1 MYNNK
6 NNKMKKINII
16 VCLSLIFAVS
26 CTDDFNEI
34 NEQPDALSVSD
45 VSAKFF
51 VTNIQ
56 KGLFKPVAGA
66 LWFGQIFHQDQY
78 AGQHAGGHSQYAW
91 DGNFGWEYTAWLQE
105 GTNGWLAGYN
115 SSLTSYLKQVGEGG
129 SLENDQYYAIGLIMK
144 GLYYQLYTD
153 QVGMIPYSEASDPE
167 IKLPKYDEQI
177 DIYRGVI
184 AELNQAISLI
194 GSNTTTGEG
203 VNLLRENDVLF
214 NGDMQKWKQLAN
226 SLKLRMALRAH
237 GAPGEDFASSAVSE
251 AISSGVLA
259 DSDALFESY
268 NQVSNIWVEHSS
280 YGDIYYGFGD
290 AGQWKVGE
298 PLINALSSVND
309 PRLSLMSKP
318 SAGGTVTLDITEA
331 SDTQLAFLKSTL
343 DNAGLV
349 LDTDYSWT
357 QTSNDLTI
365 TMAENTYHIG
375 LPVRLSPNIKSLF
388 DGNLFSSPADIVVN
402 KSNEGKDISPFVV
415 MSAADSHFMI
425 AEAIVKGLASGDAAG
440 HYQTGLEHAMNLWNT
455 SITSDFSSSNM
466 GKLTGSIDEKLEKIA
481 TQRWIAN
488 YTNGYEAWSIV
499 RDTGFPISAITT
511 STDNSIRSLSGEM
524 NGGYAN
530 RLRYISSAYTSNGD
544 NIQSAV
550 AKQGP
555 DIKTTKLWW
564 AK

>member
-78 AGQHAGGHSQYAW
+78 AGQHSGGHSQYAW

-129 SLENDQYYAIGLIMK
+129 ALENDQYYAIGLIMK

-153 QVGMIPYSEASDPE
+153 QVGMIPYSEASDPD

-184 AELNQAISLI
+184 AELNEAISLI
-194 GSNTTTGEG
+194 GSNTSTGEG
-203 VNLLRENDVLF
+203 VNLLRENDVIF

-237 GAPGEDFASSAVSE
+237 GAPGEDFASAAVSE

-280 YGDIYYGFGD
+280 YGDIYYGFGEI
-290 AGQWKVGE
+290 GQWKMGE

-309 PRLSLMSKP
+309 PRLSFMSKP
-318 SAGGTVTLDITEA
+318 SPGGTVSLDISEA
-331 SDTQLAFLKSTL
+331 SDTQIAFLKSTL

-357 QTSNDLTI
+357 QTSSELTI
-365 TMAENTYHIG
+365 TMAENTNYVG
-375 LPVRLSPNIKSLF
+375 LPLRLSPNIKGLF
-388 DGNLFSSPADIVVN
+388 NGNLFSSPADIVVN
-402 KSNEGKDISPFVV
+402 KSNEGKEISPFIV

-440 HYQTGLEHAMNLWNT
+440 HYQTGLEYAMNLWGA
-455 SITSDFSSSNM
+455 SLTSDFSSSEM
-466 GKLTGSIDEKLEKIA
+466 GSLTGSVEEKLEKIA

-499 RDTGFPISAITT
+499 RDTGYPTSAITT
-511 STDNSIRSLSGEM
+511 SSDNSIRSLSGEM

-530 RLRYISSAYTSNGD
+530 RLRYISSAYTSNAD
-544 NIQSAV
+544 NIQAAV
-550 AKQGP
+550 SKQGP
-555 DIKTTKLWW
+555 DVKTTKLWW

>member
-78 AGQHAGGHSQYAW
+78 AGQHSGGHSQYAW
-91 DGNFGWEYTAWLQE
+91 DGNFGWEYTSWLQE

-129 SLENDQYYAIGLIMK
+129 ALENDQYYAIGLIMK

-153 QVGMIPYSEASDPE
+153 QVGMIPYSEASDPD

-177 DIYRGVI
+177 DIYKGVI
-184 AELNQAISLI
+184 AELNEAISLI
-194 GSNTTTGEG
+194 GSNTSTGEG
-203 VNLLRENDVLF
+203 VNLLRENDVIF

-237 GAPGEDFASSAVSE
+237 GAPGEDFASAAVSE

-268 NQVSNIWVEHSS
+268 NEVSNIWVEHSS

-290 AGQWKVGE
+290 AGQWKMAE

-309 PRLSLMSKP
+309 PRLSFMSKP

-331 SDTQLAFLKSTL
+331 TDSQIAFLKNTL

-357 QTSNDLTI
+357 QTSSELTI
-365 TMAENTYHIG
+365 TMAENTNYVG
-375 LPVRLSPNIKSLF
+375 LPVRLSPNIKGLF
-388 DGNLFSSPADIVVN
+388 NGNLFSSPADIVVN
-402 KSNEGKDISPFVV
+402 KSNEGKEISPFIV

-440 HYQTGLEHAMNLWNT
+440 HYQTGLEYAMNLWGT
-455 SITSDFSSSNM
+455 SLTSDFSSSEM
-466 GKLTGSIDEKLEKIA
+466 GTLTGSVEEKLEKIA

-499 RDTGFPISAITT
+499 RDTGYPTSAITT
-511 STDNSIRSLSGEM
+511 SSDNSIRSLSGEM

-530 RLRYISSAYTSNGD
+530 RLRYISSAYTSNAD
-544 NIQSAV
+544 NIQAAV
-550 AKQGP
+550 SKQGP
-555 DIKTTKLWW
+555 DVKTTKLWW

>member
-16 VCLSLIFAVS
+16 VCLSFILAVS

-78 AGQHAGGHSQYAW
+78 AGQHSGGHSQYAW
-91 DGNFGWEYTAWLQE
+91 DGNFGWEYTSWLQE

-115 SSLTSYLKQVGEGG
+115 SSLTSYLRQVGEGG
-129 SLENDQYYAIGLIMK
+129 ALENDQYYAIGLIMK

-153 QVGMIPYSEASDPE
+153 QVGMIPYSEASDPD

-177 DIYRGVI
+177 DIYKGVI
-184 AELNQAISLI
+184 AELNEAISLI
-194 GSNTTTGEG
+194 GSNTSTGEG
-203 VNLLRENDVLF
+203 VNLLRENDVIF

-237 GAPGEDFASSAVSE
+237 GAPGEDFASAAVSE

-268 NQVSNIWVEHSS
+268 NEVSNIWVEHSS

-290 AGQWKVGE
+290 AGQWKMAE

-309 PRLSLMSKP
+309 PRLSFMSKP

-331 SDTQLAFLKSTL
+331 SDSQIAFLKNTL

-357 QTSNDLTI
+357 QTSSELTI
-365 TMAENTYHIG
+365 TMAENTNYVG
-375 LPVRLSPNIKSLF
+375 LPVRLSPNIKGLF
-388 DGNLFSSPADIVVN
+388 NGNLFSSPADIVVN
-402 KSNEGKDISPFVV
+402 KSNEGKEISPFIV

-440 HYQTGLEHAMNLWNT
+440 HYQTGLEYAMNLWGT
-455 SITSDFSSSNM
+455 SLTSDFSSSEM
-466 GKLTGSIDEKLEKIA
+466 GTLTGSVEEKLEKIA

-499 RDTGFPISAITT
+499 RDTGYPTSAITT
-511 STDNSIRSLSGEM
+511 SSDNSIRSLSGEM

-530 RLRYISSAYTSNGD
+530 RLRYISSAYTSNAD
-544 NIQSAV
+544 NIQAAV
-550 AKQGP
+550 SKQGP
-555 DIKTTKLWW
+555 DVKTTKLWW

>member
-16 VCLSLIFAVS
+16 LCLSLIFAVS

-78 AGQHAGGHSQYAW
+78 AGQHSGGHSQYAW

-129 SLENDQYYAIGLIMK
+129 ALENDQYYAIGLIMK

-153 QVGMIPYSEASDPE
+153 QVGMIPYSQASDPD

-177 DIYRGVI
+177 DIYKGVI
-184 AELNQAISLI
+184 AELNEAISLI
-194 GSNTTTGEG
+194 GSNTSTGEG
-203 VNLLRENDVLF
+203 VNLLRENDVIF

-237 GAPGEDFASSAVSE
+237 GAPGEDFSSAAVSE

-268 NQVSNIWVEHSS
+268 NEVSNIWVEHSS
-280 YGDIYYGFGD
+280 YGDIYYGFGA
-290 AGQWKVGE
+290 AGQWKMAE

-309 PRLSLMSKP
+309 PRLSFMSKP

-331 SDTQLAFLKSTL
+331 TDSQIAFLKNTL

-357 QTSNDLTI
+357 QTSSELTI
-365 TMAENTYHIG
+365 TMAENTNYVG
-375 LPVRLSPNIKSLF
+375 LPVRLSPNIKGLF
-388 DGNLFSSPADIVVN
+388 NGNLFSSPADIVVN
-402 KSNEGKDISPFVV
+402 KSNEGKEISPFIV

-440 HYQTGLEHAMNLWNT
+440 HYQTGLEYAMNLWGT
-455 SITSDFSSSNM
+455 SLTSDFSSSEM
-466 GKLTGSIDEKLEKIA
+466 GTLTGSVEEKLEKIA

-499 RDTGFPISAITT
+499 RDTGYPTSAITT
-511 STDNSIRSLSGEM
+511 SSDNSIRSLSGEM

-530 RLRYISSAYTSNGD
+530 RLRYISSAYTSNAD
-544 NIQSAV
+544 NIQAAV
-550 AKQGP
+550 SKQGP
-555 DIKTTKLWW
+555 DVKTTKLWW

>member
-16 VCLSLIFAVS
+16 LCLSLIFAVS

-78 AGQHAGGHSQYAW
+78 AGQHSGGHSQYAW

-115 SSLTSYLKQVGEGG
+115 SSLTSYLRQVGEGG
-129 SLENDQYYAIGLIMK
+129 ALENDQYYAIGLIMK

-153 QVGMIPYSEASDPE
+153 QVGMIPYSEASDPD

-177 DIYRGVI
+177 DIYKGVI
-184 AELNQAISLI
+184 AELNEAISLI
-194 GSNTTTGEG
+194 GSNTSTGEG
-203 VNLLRENDVLF
+203 VNLLRENDVIF

-237 GAPGEDFASSAVSE
+237 GAPGEDFASAAVSE

-268 NQVSNIWVEHSS
+268 NEVSNIWVEHSS
-280 YGDIYYGFGD
+280 YGDIYYGFGA
-290 AGQWKVGE
+290 AGQWKMAE

-309 PRLSLMSKP
+309 PRLSFMSKP

-331 SDTQLAFLKSTL
+331 TDSQIAFLKNTL

-357 QTSNDLTI
+357 QTSSELTI
-365 TMAENTYHIG
+365 TMAENTNYVG
-375 LPVRLSPNIKSLF
+375 LPVRLSPNIKGLF
-388 DGNLFSSPADIVVN
+388 NGNLFSSPADIVVN
-402 KSNEGKDISPFVV
+402 KSNEGKEISPFIV
-415 MSAADSHFMI
+415 MSAADSHFMV

-440 HYQTGLEHAMNLWNT
+440 HYQTGLEYAMNLWGT
-455 SITSDFSSSNM
+455 SLTSDFSSSEM
-466 GKLTGSIDEKLEKIA
+466 GTLTGSVEEKLEKIA

-499 RDTGFPISAITT
+499 RDTGYPTSAITT
-511 STDNSIRSLSGEM
+511 SSDNSIRSLSGEM

-530 RLRYISSAYTSNGD
+530 RLRYISSAYTSNAD
-544 NIQSAV
+544 NIQAAV
-550 AKQGP
+550 SKQGP
-555 DIKTTKLWW
+555 DVKTTKLWW

>member
-16 VCLSLIFAVS
+16 LCLSLIFAVS

-78 AGQHAGGHSQYAW
+78 AGQHSGGHSQYAW

-129 SLENDQYYAIGLIMK
+129 ALENDQYYAIGLIMK

-153 QVGMIPYSEASDPE
+153 QVGMIPYSEASDPD

-177 DIYRGVI
+177 DIYKGVI
-184 AELNQAISLI
+184 AELNEAISLI
-194 GSNTTTGEG
+194 GSNTSTGEG
-203 VNLLRENDVLF
+203 VNLLRENDVIF

-237 GAPGEDFASSAVSE
+237 GAPGEDFASAAVSE

-268 NQVSNIWVEHSS
+268 NEVSNIWVEHSS
-280 YGDIYYGFGD
+280 YGDIYYGFGEI
-290 AGQWKVGE
+290 GQWKMGE

-318 SAGGTVTLDITEA
+318 SPGGTVLLDISEA
-331 SDTQLAFLKSTL
+331 SDTQIAFLKSTL

-357 QTSNDLTI
+357 QTSSELTI
-365 TMAENTYHIG
+365 TMAENTHYLG
-375 LPVRLSPNIKSLF
+375 LPLRLSPNIKGLF
-388 DGNLFSSPADIVVN
+388 NGNLFSSPADIVVN
-402 KSNEGKDISPFVV
+402 KSNEGKEISPFIV

-440 HYQTGLEHAMNLWNT
+440 HYQTGLENAMNLWGT
-455 SITSDFSSSNM
+455 SLTSDFSSSEM
-466 GKLTGSIDEKLEKIA
+466 GTLTGSVEEKLEKIA

-499 RDTGFPISAITT
+499 RDTGYPTSAITT
-511 STDNSIRSLSGEM
+511 SSDNSIRSLSGEM

-530 RLRYISSAYTSNGD
+530 RLRYISSAYTSNAD
-544 NIQSAV
+544 NIQAAV
-550 AKQGP
+550 SKQGP
-555 DIKTTKLWW
+555 DVKTTKLWW

>member
-78 AGQHAGGHSQYAW
+78 AGQHSGGHSQYAW
-91 DGNFGWEYTAWLQE
+91 DGNFGWEYTSWLQE

-129 SLENDQYYAIGLIMK
+129 ALENDQYYAIGLIMK

-153 QVGMIPYSEASDPE
+153 QVGMIPYSEASDPD

-177 DIYRGVI
+177 DIYKGVI
-184 AELNQAISLI
+184 AELNEAISLI

-203 VNLLRENDVLF
+203 VNLLRENDVIF

-237 GAPGEDFASSAVSE
+237 GAPGEDFASAAVSE

-268 NQVSNIWVEHSS
+268 NEVSNIWVEHSS
-280 YGDIYYGFGD
+280 YGDIYYGFGA
-290 AGQWKVGE
+290 AGQWKMGE
-298 PLINALSSVND
+298 PLINALSSNND
-309 PRLSLMSKP
+309 PRLSFMSKP
-318 SAGGTVTLDITEA
+318 SPGGTVTLDITEA
-331 SDTQLAFLKSTL
+331 SDKQIAFLKSTL

-349 LDTDYSWT
+349 LDTDYTWT
-357 QTSNDLTI
+357 QTSSELTI
-365 TMAENTYHIG
+365 TMAENTNYVG
-375 LPVRLSPNIKSLF
+375 LPLRLSPNIKGLF
-388 DGNLFSSPADIVVN
+388 NGNLFSDPADIVVN
-402 KSNEGKDISPFVV
+402 KSNEGKEISPFIV

-440 HYQTGLEHAMNLWNT
+440 HYQTGLEYAMSLWNT

-466 GKLTGSIDEKLEKIA
+466 GKLTGSVDEKLEKIA

-488 YTNGYEAWSIV
+488 YTNGYESWSIV
-499 RDTGFPISAITT
+499 RDTGYPTSAITT
-511 STDNSIRSLSGEM
+511 SSDNNIRSLSGEM

-530 RLRYISSAYTSNGD
+530 RLRYISSAYTSNAD
-544 NIQSAV
+544 NIQTANS
-550 AKQGP
+550 KQGP
-555 DIKTTKLWW
+555 DVKTTKLWW

>member
-1 MYNNK
+1 MCNNK

-78 AGQHAGGHSQYAW
+78 AGQHSGGHSQYAW
-91 DGNFGWEYTAWLQE
+91 DGNFGWEYTSWLQE

-129 SLENDQYYAIGLIMK
+129 ALENDQYFAIGLIMK

-153 QVGMIPYSEASDPE
+153 QVGMIPYSEASDPD

-177 DIYRGVI
+177 DIYKGVI
-184 AELNQAISLI
+184 AELNEAISLI

-203 VNLLRENDVLF
+203 VNLLRENDVIF

-237 GAPGEDFASSAVSE
+237 GAPGEDFASAAVSE

-268 NQVSNIWVEHSS
+268 NEVSNIWVEHSS
-280 YGDIYYGFGD
+280 YGDIYYGFGA
-290 AGQWKVGE
+290 AGQWKMGE
-298 PLINALSSVND
+298 PLINALSSNND
-309 PRLSLMSKP
+309 PRLSFMSKP
-318 SAGGTVTLDITEA
+318 SPGGTVTLDITEA
-331 SDTQLAFLKSTL
+331 SDKQIAFLKSTL

-349 LDTDYSWT
+349 LDTDYTWT
-357 QTSNDLTI
+357 QTSSELTI
-365 TMAENTYHIG
+365 TMAENTNYVG
-375 LPVRLSPNIKSLF
+375 LPLRLSPNIKGLF
-388 DGNLFSSPADIVVN
+388 NGNLFSDPADIVVN
-402 KSNEGKDISPFVV
+402 KSNEGKEISP
-415 MSAADSHFMI
+415 
-425 AEAIVKGLASGDAAG
+425 L
-440 HYQTGLEHAMNLWNT
+440 L
-455 SITSDFSSSNM
+455 
-466 GKLTGSIDEKLEKIA
+466 
-481 TQRWIAN
+481 
-488 YTNGYEAWSIV
+488 
-499 RDTGFPISAITT
+499 
-511 STDNSIRSLSGEM
+511 
-524 NGGYAN
+524 
-530 RLRYISSAYTSNGD
+530 
-544 NIQSAV
+544 
-550 AKQGP
+550 
-555 DIKTTKLWW
+555 
-564 AK
+564 

>member
-78 AGQHAGGHSQYAW
+78 AGQHSGGHSQYAW

-115 SSLTSYLKQVGEGG
+115 SSLTSYLRQVGEGG
-129 SLENDQYYAIGLIMK
+129 ALENDQYYAIGLIMK

-153 QVGMIPYSEASDPE
+153 QVGMIPYSEASDPD

-177 DIYRGVI
+177 DIYKGVI
-184 AELNQAISLI
+184 AELNEAISLI
-194 GSNTTTGEG
+194 GSNTSTGEG
-203 VNLLRENDVLF
+203 VNLLRENDVIF

-237 GAPGEDFASSAVSE
+237 GAPGEDFASAAVSE

-259 DSDALFESY
+259 DTDALFESY
-268 NQVSNIWVEHSS
+268 NEVSNIWVEHSS
-280 YGDIYYGFGD
+280 YGDIYYGFGA
-290 AGQWKVGE
+290 AGQWKMGE
-298 PLINALSSVND
+298 PLINSLSSNND
-309 PRLSLMSKP
+309 PRLSFMSKP
-318 SAGGTVTLDITEA
+318 SPGGTVTLDITEA
-331 SDTQLAFLKSTL
+331 SDKQITFLKSTL

-357 QTSNDLTI
+357 QTSNELTI
-365 TMAENTYHIG
+365 TMAENTNYVG
-375 LPVRLSPNIKSLF
+375 LPVRLSPNIKGLF
-388 DGNLFSSPADIVVN
+388 NGNLFSSPADIVVN
-402 KSNEGKDISPFVV
+402 KSNEGKEISPFIV

-440 HYQTGLEHAMNLWNT
+440 HYQTGLEYAMNLWGT
-455 SITSDFSSSNM
+455 SLTSDFSSSEM
-466 GKLTGSIDEKLEKIA
+466 GTLTGSVEEKLEKIA

-499 RDTGFPISAITT
+499 RDTGYPASAITT
-511 STDNSIRSLSGEM
+511 SSDNSIRSLSGEM

-530 RLRYISSAYTSNGD
+530 RLRYISSAYTSNAD
-544 NIQSAV
+544 NIQAAV
-550 AKQGP
+550 SKQGP
-555 DIKTTKLWW
+555 DVKTTKLWW

>member
-6 NNKMKKINII
+6 NNKMKNINII
-16 VCLSLIFAVS
+16 LCLSLIFAVS

-78 AGQHAGGHSQYAW
+78 AGQHSGGHSQYAW

-115 SSLTSYLKQVGEGG
+115 SSLTSYLRQVGEGG
-129 SLENDQYYAIGLIMK
+129 ALENDQYYAIGLIMK

-153 QVGMIPYSEASDPE
+153 QVGMIPYSEASDPD

-177 DIYRGVI
+177 DIYKGVI
-184 AELNQAISLI
+184 AELNEAISLI

-203 VNLLRENDVLF
+203 VDLLRENDVIF

-237 GAPGEDFASSAVSE
+237 GAPGEDFASAAVSE

-259 DSDALFESY
+259 DTDALFESY
-268 NQVSNIWVEHSS
+268 NEVSNIWVEHSS

-290 AGQWKVGE
+290 AGQWKMAE

-309 PRLSLMSKP
+309 PRLSFMSKP
-318 SAGGTVTLDITEA
+318 SPGGTVTLDITEA
-331 SDTQLAFLKSTL
+331 SGSQIAFLKSTL

-357 QTSNDLTI
+357 QTSSELTI
-365 TMAENTYHIG
+365 TMAENTNYVG
-375 LPVRLSPNIKSLF
+375 LPVRLSPNIKDLF
-388 DGNLFSSPADIVVN
+388 NGNLFSSPADIVIN
-402 KSNEGKDISPFVV
+402 KSNEGKEISPFIV

-440 HYQTGLEHAMNLWNT
+440 HYQTGLEYAMNLWGT
-455 SITSDFSSSNM
+455 SLTSDFSSSEM
-466 GKLTGSIDEKLEKIA
+466 GTLTGSVEEKLEKIA

-499 RDTGFPISAITT
+499 RDTGYPTSAITT
-511 STDNSIRSLSGEM
+511 SSDNSIRSLSGEM

-530 RLRYISSAYTSNGD
+530 RLRYISSAYTSNAD
-544 NIQSAV
+544 NIQAAV

-555 DIKTTKLWW
+555 DVKTTKLWW

>member
-16 VCLSLIFAVS
+16 VFLSLIFAVS

-78 AGQHAGGHSQYAW
+78 AGQHSGGHSQYAW
-91 DGNFGWEYTAWLQE
+91 DGNFGWEYTSWLQE

-129 SLENDQYYAIGLIMK
+129 ALENDQYFAIGLIMK

-153 QVGMIPYSEASDPE
+153 QVGMIPYSEASDPD

-177 DIYRGVI
+177 DIYKGVI
-184 AELNQAISLI
+184 AELNEAISLI

-203 VNLLRENDVLF
+203 VNLLRENDVIF

-237 GAPGEDFASSAVSE
+237 GAPGEDFASAAVSE

-268 NQVSNIWVEHSS
+268 NEVSNIWVEHSS
-280 YGDIYYGFGD
+280 YGDIYYGFGA
-290 AGQWKVGE
+290 AGQWKMGE
-298 PLINALSSVND
+298 PLINALSSNND
-309 PRLSLMSKP
+309 PRLSFMSKP
-318 SAGGTVTLDITEA
+318 SPGGTVTLDITEA
-331 SDTQLAFLKSTL
+331 SDKQIAFLKSTL

-349 LDTDYSWT
+349 LDTDYTWT
-357 QTSNDLTI
+357 QTSSELTI
-365 TMAENTYHIG
+365 TMAENTNYVG
-375 LPVRLSPNIKSLF
+375 LPLRLSPNIKGLF
-388 DGNLFSSPADIVVN
+388 NGNLFSDPADIVVN
-402 KSNEGKDISPFVV
+402 KSNEGKEISPFIV

-425 AEAIVKGLASGDAAG
+425 AEAIVKGLSSGDAAG
-440 HYQTGLEHAMNLWNT
+440 HYQTGLEYAMSLWNT

-466 GKLTGSIDEKLEKIA
+466 GKLTGSVDEKLEKIA

-488 YTNGYEAWSIV
+488 YTNGYESWSIV
-499 RDTGFPISAITT
+499 RDTGYPTSAITT
-511 STDNSIRSLSGEM
+511 SSDNNIRSLSGEM

-530 RLRYISSAYTSNGD
+530 RLRYISSAYTSNAD
-544 NIQSAV
+544 NIQTANS
-550 AKQGP
+550 KQGP
-555 DIKTTKLWW
+555 DVKTTKLWW

>member
-16 VCLSLIFAVS
+16 VFLSLIFAVS

-91 DGNFGWEYTAWLQE
+91 DGNFGWEYTSWLQE

-129 SLENDQYYAIGLIMK
+129 ALENDQYYAIGLIMK

-184 AELNQAISLI
+184 AELNEAISLI

-203 VNLLRENDVLF
+203 VNLLRENDVIF

-237 GAPGEDFASSAVSE
+237 GAPGEDFASAAVSE

-259 DSDALFESY
+259 NSDALFESY
-268 NQVSNIWVEHSS
+268 NQVTNIWVEHSS
-280 YGDIYYGFGD
+280 YGDIYYGFGA
-290 AGQWKVGE
+290 AGQWKMAE
-298 PLINALSSVND
+298 PLINVLSSVND

-331 SDTQLAFLKSTL
+331 SDTQIAFLKSTL

-349 LDTDYSWT
+349 LDTDYSWN
-357 QTSNDLTI
+357 QTSSDLTI

-402 KSNEGKDISPFVV
+402 QSNQGKNISPFVV

-440 HYQTGLEHAMNLWNT
+440 HYQTGLEYAMNLWNASMT
-455 SITSDFSSSNM
+455 TDFSSSNM
-466 GKLTGSIDEKLEKIA
+466 GTLTGSVDEKLEKIA

-499 RDTGFPISAITT
+499 RDTGYPTSAITT
-511 STDNSIRSLSGEM
+511 SSDNSIRSLSGEM

-544 NIQSAV
+544 NIQAAV

-555 DIKTTKLWW
+555 DVKTTKLWW

>member
-78 AGQHAGGHSQYAW
+78 AGQHSGGHSQYAW

-129 SLENDQYYAIGLIMK
+129 ALENDQYYAIGLIMK

-153 QVGMIPYSEASDPE
+153 QVGMIPYSEASDPD

-184 AELNQAISLI
+184 AELNEAISLI
-194 GSNTTTGEG
+194 GSNTSTGEG
-203 VNLLRENDVLF
+203 VNLLRENDVIF

-237 GAPGEDFASSAVSE
+237 GAPGEDFASAAVSE

-280 YGDIYYGFGD
+280 YGDIYYGFGEI
-290 AGQWKVGE
+290 GQWKMGE

-309 PRLSLMSKP
+309 PRLSFMSKP
-318 SAGGTVTLDITEA
+318 SPGGTVSLDISEA
-331 SDTQLAFLKSTL
+331 SDTQIAFLKSTL

-357 QTSNDLTI
+357 QTSSELTI
-365 TMAENTYHIG
+365 TMAENTNYVG
-375 LPVRLSPNIKSLF
+375 LPLRLSPNIKGLF
-388 DGNLFSSPADIVVN
+388 NGNLFSSPADIVVN
-402 KSNEGKDISPFVV
+402 KSNEGKEISPFIV

-440 HYQTGLEHAMNLWNT
+440 HYQTGLEYAMNLWGA
-455 SITSDFSSSNM
+455 SLTSDFSSSEM
-466 GKLTGSIDEKLEKIA
+466 GSLTGSVEEKLEKIA

-499 RDTGFPISAITT
+499 RDTGYPTSAITT
-511 STDNSIRSLSGEM
+511 SSDNSIRSLSGEM

-530 RLRYISSAYTSNGD
+530 RLRYISSAYTSNAD
-544 NIQSAV
+544 NIQAAV
-550 AKQGP
+550 SKQGP
-555 DIKTTKLWW
+555 DVTTTKLWW

>member
-16 VCLSLIFAVS
+16 LCLSLIFAVS

-78 AGQHAGGHSQYAW
+78 AGQHSGGHSQYAW

-129 SLENDQYYAIGLIMK
+129 ALENDQYYAIGLIMK

-153 QVGMIPYSEASDPE
+153 QVGMIPYSQASDPD

-177 DIYRGVI
+177 DIYKGVI
-184 AELNQAISLI
+184 AELNEAISLI
-194 GSNTTTGEG
+194 GSNTSTGEG
-203 VNLLRENDVLF
+203 VNLLRENDVIF

-237 GAPGEDFASSAVSE
+237 GAPGEDFSSAAVSE

-268 NQVSNIWVEHSS
+268 NEVSNIWVEHSS
-280 YGDIYYGFGD
+280 YGDIYYGFGA
-290 AGQWKVGE
+290 AGQWKMAE

-309 PRLSLMSKP
+309 PRLSFMSKP

-331 SDTQLAFLKSTL
+331 TDSQIAFLKNTL

-357 QTSNDLTI
+357 QTSSELTI
-365 TMAENTYHIG
+365 TMAENTNYVG
-375 LPVRLSPNIKSLF
+375 LPVRLSPNIKGLF
-388 DGNLFSSPADIVVN
+388 NGNLFSSPADIVVN
-402 KSNEGKDISPFVV
+402 KSNEGKEISPFIV

-440 HYQTGLEHAMNLWNT
+440 HYQTGLEYAMNLWGT
-455 SITSDFSSSNM
+455 SLTSDFSSSEM
-466 GKLTGSIDEKLEKIA
+466 GTLTGSVEEKLEKIA

-499 RDTGFPISAITT
+499 RDTGYPASAITT
-511 STDNSIRSLSGEM
+511 SSDNSIRSLSGEM

-530 RLRYISSAYTSNGD
+530 RLRYISSAYTSNAD
-544 NIQSAV
+544 NIQAAV
-550 AKQGP
+550 SKQGP
-555 DIKTTKLWW
+555 DVKTTKLWW

>member
-16 VCLSLIFAVS
+16 LCLSLIFAVS

-78 AGQHAGGHSQYAW
+78 AGQHSGGHSQYAW

-115 SSLTSYLKQVGEGG
+115 SSLTSYLRQVGEGG
-129 SLENDQYYAIGLIMK
+129 ALENDQYYAIGLIMK

-153 QVGMIPYSEASDPE
+153 QVGMIPYSEASDPD

-184 AELNQAISLI
+184 AELNEAISLI
-194 GSNTTTGEG
+194 GSNTSTGEG
-203 VNLLRENDVLF
+203 VNLLRENDVIF

-237 GAPGEDFASSAVSE
+237 GAPGEDFASAAVSE

-280 YGDIYYGFGD
+280 YGDIYYGFGEI
-290 AGQWKVGE
+290 GQWKMGE
-298 PLINALSSVND
+298 PLINALSSFND
-309 PRLSLMSKP
+309 PRLSFMSKP
-318 SAGGTVTLDITEA
+318 SPGGTVSLDISEA
-331 SDTQLAFLKSTL
+331 SDTQIAFLKSTL

-357 QTSNDLTI
+357 QTSSELTI
-365 TMAENTYHIG
+365 TMAENTNYVG
-375 LPVRLSPNIKSLF
+375 LPLRLSPNIKGLF
-388 DGNLFSSPADIVVN
+388 NGNLFSSPADIVVN
-402 KSNEGKDISPFVV
+402 KSNEGKEISPFIV

-440 HYQTGLEHAMNLWNT
+440 HYQTGLEYAMNLWGA
-455 SITSDFSSSNM
+455 SLTSDFSSSEM
-466 GKLTGSIDEKLEKIA
+466 GSLTGSVEEKLEKIA

-499 RDTGFPISAITT
+499 RDTGYPTSAITT
-511 STDNSIRSLSGEM
+511 SSDNSIRSLSGEM

-530 RLRYISSAYTSNGD
+530 RLRYISSAYTSNAD
-544 NIQSAV
+544 NIQAAV
-550 AKQGP
+550 SKQGP
-555 DIKTTKLWW
+555 DVKTTKLWW

>member
-6 NNKMKKINII
+6 NNKMKKINIL

-78 AGQHAGGHSQYAW
+78 AGQHSGGHSQYAW
-91 DGNFGWEYTAWLQE
+91 DGNFGWEYTSWLQE

-129 SLENDQYYAIGLIMK
+129 ALENDQYFAIGLIMK

-153 QVGMIPYSEASDPE
+153 QVGMIPYSEASDPD

-177 DIYRGVI
+177 DIYKGVI
-184 AELNQAISLI
+184 AELNEAISLI

-203 VNLLRENDVLF
+203 VNLLRENDVIF

-237 GAPGEDFASSAVSE
+237 GAPGEDFASAAVSE

-268 NQVSNIWVEHSS
+268 NEVSNIWVEHSS
-280 YGDIYYGFGD
+280 YGDIYYGFGA
-290 AGQWKVGE
+290 AGQWKMGE
-298 PLINALSSVND
+298 PLINALSSNND
-309 PRLSLMSKP
+309 PRLSFMSKP
-318 SAGGTVTLDITEA
+318 SPGGTVTLDITEA
-331 SDTQLAFLKSTL
+331 SDKQIAFLKSTL

-349 LDTDYSWT
+349 LDTDYTWT
-357 QTSNDLTI
+357 QTSSELTI
-365 TMAENTYHIG
+365 TMAENTNYVG
-375 LPVRLSPNIKSLF
+375 LPLRLSPNIKGLF
-388 DGNLFSSPADIVVN
+388 NGNLFSDPADIVVN
-402 KSNEGKDISPFVV
+402 KSNEGKEISPFIV

-440 HYQTGLEHAMNLWNT
+440 HYQTGLEYAMSLWNT

-466 GKLTGSIDEKLEKIA
+466 GKLTGSVDEKLEKIA

-488 YTNGYEAWSIV
+488 YTNGYESWSIV
-499 RDTGFPISAITT
+499 RDTGYPTSAITT
-511 STDNSIRSLSGEM
+511 SSDNNIRSLSGEM

-530 RLRYISSAYTSNGD
+530 RLRYISSAYTSNAD
-544 NIQSAV
+544 NIQTANS
-550 AKQGP
+550 KQGP
-555 DIKTTKLWW
+555 DVKTTKLWW

>member
-16 VCLSLIFAVS
+16 LCLSLIFAVS

-78 AGQHAGGHSQYAW
+78 AGQHSGGHSQYAW
-91 DGNFGWEYTAWLQE
+91 DGNFGWEYTSWLQE

-129 SLENDQYYAIGLIMK
+129 ALENEQYYAIGLIMK

-153 QVGMIPYSEASDPE
+153 QVGMIPYSEASDPD
-167 IKLPKYDEQI
+167 IKLPKYDEHI
-177 DIYRGVI
+177 DIYKGGI
-184 AELNQAISLI
+184 AEFNEDISLI
-194 GSNTTTGEG
+194 VSNTTTGEG
-203 VNLLRENDVLF
+203 VNLLRENDVIF

-237 GAPGEDFASSAVSE
+237 GAPGEDFASAAVSE

-268 NQVSNIWVEHSS
+268 NEVSNIWVEHSS
-280 YGDIYYGFGD
+280 YGDIYYGFGA
-290 AGQWKVGE
+290 AGQWKMGE
-298 PLINALSSVND
+298 PLINALSSNND
-309 PRLSLMSKP
+309 PRLSFMSKP
-318 SAGGTVTLDITEA
+318 SPGGTVTLDIPEA
-331 SDTQLAFLKSTL
+331 SVKQIGFLKSTL

-349 LDTDYSWT
+349 LDTDYTWT
-357 QTSNDLTI
+357 QTSSELTI
-365 TMAENTYHIG
+365 TMAENTNYVG
-375 LPVRLSPNIKSLF
+375 LPVRLSPNIKGLF
-388 DGNLFSSPADIVVN
+388 NGNLFSSPADIVVN
-402 KSNEGKDISPFVV
+402 KSNEGKEISHFIV
-415 MSAADSHFMI
+415 MSAADSHFMV

-440 HYQTGLEHAMNLWNT
+440 HYQTGLEYAMNLWGT
-455 SITSDFSSSNM
+455 SLTSDFSSSEM
-466 GKLTGSIDEKLEKIA
+466 GTLTGSVEEKLEKIA

-499 RDTGFPISAITT
+499 RDTGYPTSAITT
-511 STDNSIRSLSGEM
+511 SSDNSIRSLSGEM

-530 RLRYISSAYTSNGD
+530 RLRYISSAYTSNAD
-544 NIQSAV
+544 NIQAAV
-550 AKQGP
+550 SKQGP
-555 DIKTTKLWW
+555 DVKTTKLWW

>member
-16 VCLSLIFAVS
+16 LCLSLIFAVS

-78 AGQHAGGHSQYAW
+78 AGQHSGGHSQYAW

-115 SSLTSYLKQVGEGG
+115 SSLTSYLRQVGEGG
-129 SLENDQYYAIGLIMK
+129 ALENDQYYAIGLIMK

-153 QVGMIPYSEASDPE
+153 QVGMIPYSEASDPD

-184 AELNQAISLI
+184 AELNEAISLI

-203 VNLLRENDVLF
+203 VDLLRENDVIF

-237 GAPGEDFASSAVSE
+237 GAPGEDFASAAVSE

-268 NQVSNIWVEHSS
+268 NEVSNIWVEHSS
-280 YGDIYYGFGD
+280 YGDIYYGFGA
-290 AGQWKVGE
+290 AGQWKMAE

-309 PRLSLMSKP
+309 PRLSFMSKP

-331 SDTQLAFLKSTL
+331 TDSQIAFLKNTL

-357 QTSNDLTI
+357 QTSSELTI
-365 TMAENTYHIG
+365 TMAENTNYVG
-375 LPVRLSPNIKSLF
+375 LPVRLSPNIKGLF
-388 DGNLFSSPADIVVN
+388 NGNLFSSPADIVVN
-402 KSNEGKDISPFVV
+402 KSNEGKEISPFIV

-440 HYQTGLEHAMNLWNT
+440 HYQTGLEYAMNLWGT
-455 SITSDFSSSNM
+455 SLTSDFSSSEM
-466 GKLTGSIDEKLEKIA
+466 GTLTGSVEEKLEKIA

-499 RDTGFPISAITT
+499 RDTGYPTSAITT
-511 STDNSIRSLSGEM
+511 SSDNSIRSLSGEM

-530 RLRYISSAYTSNGD
+530 RLRYISSAYTSNAD
-544 NIQSAV
+544 NIQAAV
-550 AKQGP
+550 SKQGP
-555 DIKTTKLWW
+555 DVKTTKLWW

>member
-78 AGQHAGGHSQYAW
+78 AGQHSGGHSQYAW
-91 DGNFGWEYTAWLQE
+91 DGNFGWEYTSWLQE

-129 SLENDQYYAIGLIMK
+129 ALENDQYYAIGLIMK

-153 QVGMIPYSEASDPE
+153 QVGMIPYSEASDPD

-177 DIYRGVI
+177 DIYKGVI
-184 AELNQAISLI
+184 AELNEAVSLI

-203 VNLLRENDVLF
+203 VNLLRENDVIF

-237 GAPGEDFASSAVSE
+237 GAPGEDFASAAVSE

-268 NQVSNIWVEHSS
+268 NEVSNIWVEHSS
-280 YGDIYYGFGD
+280 YGDIYYGFGA
-290 AGQWKVGE
+290 AGQWKMGE
-298 PLINALSSVND
+298 PLINALSSVSD
-309 PRLSLMSKP
+309 PRLSFMSKP
-318 SAGGTVTLDITEA
+318 SPGGTITLDITET
-331 SDTQLAFLKSTL
+331 SDNQIAFLKSTL

-357 QTSNDLTI
+357 QTSSELTI
-365 TMAENTYHIG
+365 TMAENTNYVG
-375 LPVRLSPNIKSLF
+375 LPLRLSPNIKGLF
-388 DGNLFSSPADIVVN
+388 NGNLFSDPADIVVN
-402 KSNEGKDISPFVV
+402 KSNEGKEISPFIV

-440 HYQTGLEHAMNLWNT
+440 HYQTGLEYAMSLWNT
-455 SITSDFSSSNM
+455 SITSDFSNSNM
-466 GKLTGSIDEKLEKIA
+466 GKLTGSVDEKLEKIA

-499 RDTGFPISAITT
+499 RDTGYPTSAITT
-511 STDNSIRSLSGEM
+511 SSDNSIRSLSGEM

-530 RLRYISSAYTSNGD
+530 RLRYISSAYTSNAD
-544 NIQSAV
+544 NIQSANS
-550 AKQGP
+550 KQGP
-555 DIKTTKLWW
+555 DVKTTKLWW

>member
-1 MYNNK
+1 MK
-6 NNKMKKINII
+6 NINII
-16 VCLSLIFAVS
+16 LCLSLIFAVS

-78 AGQHAGGHSQYAW
+78 AGQHSGGHSQYAW

-115 SSLTSYLKQVGEGG
+115 SSLTSYLRQVGEGG
-129 SLENDQYYAIGLIMK
+129 ALENDQYYAIGLIMK

-153 QVGMIPYSEASDPE
+153 QVGMIPYSEASDPD

-177 DIYRGVI
+177 DIYKGVI
-184 AELNQAISLI
+184 AELNEAISLI

-203 VNLLRENDVLF
+203 VDLLRENDVIF

-237 GAPGEDFASSAVSE
+237 GAPGEDFASAAVSE

-259 DSDALFESY
+259 DTDALFESY
-268 NQVSNIWVEHSS
+268 NEVSNIWVEHSS
-280 YGDIYYGFGD
+280 YGDIYFGFGD
-290 AGQWKVGE
+290 AGQWKMAE
-298 PLINALSSVND
+298 PLVNALSSVND
-309 PRLSLMSKP
+309 PRLSFMSKP
-318 SAGGTVTLDITEA
+318 STGGTVTLDITEA
-331 SDTQLAFLKSTL
+331 SGSQIAFLKSTL

-357 QTSNDLTI
+357 QTSSELTI
-365 TMAENTYHIG
+365 TMAENTNYVG
-375 LPVRLSPNIKSLF
+375 LPVRLSPNIKGLF
-388 DGNLFSSPADIVVN
+388 NGNLFSSPADIVIN
-402 KSNEGKDISPFVV
+402 KSNEGKEISPFIV

-440 HYQTGLEHAMNLWNT
+440 HYQTGLEYAMNLWGT
-455 SITSDFSSSNM
+455 SLTSDFSSSEM
-466 GKLTGSIDEKLEKIA
+466 GTLTGSVEEKLEKIA

-499 RDTGFPISAITT
+499 RDTGYPTSAITT
-511 STDNSIRSLSGEM
+511 SSDNSIRSLSGEM

-530 RLRYISSAYTSNGD
+530 RLRYISSAYTSNAE
-544 NIQSAV
+544 NIQAAV

-555 DIKTTKLWW
+555 DVKTTKLWW

>member
-6 NNKMKKINII
+6 NNKMKKINIL

-26 CTDDFNEI
+26 CTDDFNDI

-78 AGQHAGGHSQYAW
+78 AGQHSGGHSQYAW
-91 DGNFGWEYTAWLQE
+91 DGNFGWEYTSWLQE

-129 SLENDQYYAIGLIMK
+129 ALENDQYFAIGLIMK

-153 QVGMIPYSEASDPE
+153 QVGMIPYSEASDPD

-177 DIYRGVI
+177 DIYKGVI
-184 AELNQAISLI
+184 AELNEAISLI

-203 VNLLRENDVLF
+203 VNLLRENDVIF

-237 GAPGEDFASSAVSE
+237 GAPGEDFASAAVSE

-268 NQVSNIWVEHSS
+268 NEVSNIWVEHSS
-280 YGDIYYGFGD
+280 YGDIYYGFGA
-290 AGQWKVGE
+290 AGQWKMGE
-298 PLINALSSVND
+298 PLINALSSNND
-309 PRLSLMSKP
+309 PRISFMSKP
-318 SAGGTVTLDITEA
+318 SPGGTVTLDITEA
-331 SDTQLAFLKSTL
+331 SDKQIAFLKSTL
-343 DNAGLV
+343 DSAGLV
-349 LDTDYSWT
+349 LDTDYTWT
-357 QTSNDLTI
+357 QTSSELTI
-365 TMAENTYHIG
+365 TMAENTNYVG
-375 LPVRLSPNIKSLF
+375 LPLRLSPNIKGLF
-388 DGNLFSSPADIVVN
+388 NGNLFSDPADIVVN
-402 KSNEGKDISPFVV
+402 KSNEGKEISPFIV

-440 HYQTGLEHAMNLWNT
+440 HYQTGLEYAMRLWNT

-466 GKLTGSIDEKLEKIA
+466 GKLTGSVDEKLEKIA

-488 YTNGYEAWSIV
+488 YTNGYESWSIV
-499 RDTGFPISAITT
+499 RDTGYPTSAITT
-511 STDNSIRSLSGEM
+511 SSDNNIRSLSGEM

-530 RLRYISSAYTSNGD
+530 RLRYISSAYTSNAD
-544 NIQSAV
+544 NIQTANS
-550 AKQGP
+550 KQGP
-555 DIKTTKLWW
+555 DVKTTKLWW

>member
-6 NNKMKKINII
+6 NNKMKKIYII

-78 AGQHAGGHSQYAW
+78 AGQHSGGHSQYAW

-115 SSLTSYLKQVGEGG
+115 SSLTSYLRQVGEGG
-129 SLENDQYYAIGLIMK
+129 ALENDQYYAIGLIMK

-153 QVGMIPYSEASDPE
+153 QVGMIPYSEASDPD

-177 DIYRGVI
+177 DIYKGVI
-184 AELNQAISLI
+184 AELNEAISLI
-194 GSNTTTGEG
+194 GSNTSTGEG
-203 VNLLRENDVLF
+203 VNLLRENDVIF

-237 GAPGEDFASSAVSE
+237 GAPGEDFASAAVSE

-280 YGDIYYGFGD
+280 YGDIYYGFGEI
-290 AGQWKVGE
+290 GQWKMGE

-309 PRLSLMSKP
+309 PRLSFMSKP
-318 SAGGTVTLDITEA
+318 SPGGTVSLDISEA
-331 SDTQLAFLKSTL
+331 SDTQIAFLKSTL

-357 QTSNDLTI
+357 QTSSELTI
-365 TMAENTYHIG
+365 TMAENTNYVG
-375 LPVRLSPNIKSLF
+375 LPLRLSPNIKGLF
-388 DGNLFSSPADIVVN
+388 NGNLFSSPADIVVN
-402 KSNEGKDISPFVV
+402 KSNEGKEISPFIV

-440 HYQTGLEHAMNLWNT
+440 HYQTGLEYAMNLWGA
-455 SITSDFSSSNM
+455 SLTSDFSSSEM
-466 GKLTGSIDEKLEKIA
+466 GSLTGSVEEKLEKIA

-499 RDTGFPISAITT
+499 RDTGYPTSAITT
-511 STDNSIRSLSGEM
+511 SSDNSIRSLSGEM

-530 RLRYISSAYTSNGD
+530 RLRYISSAYTSNAD
-544 NIQSAV
+544 NIQAAV
-550 AKQGP
+550 SKQGP
-555 DIKTTKLWW
+555 DVKTTKLWW

>member
-16 VCLSLIFAVS
+16 LCLSLIFAVS

-78 AGQHAGGHSQYAW
+78 AGQHSGGHSQYAW

-129 SLENDQYYAIGLIMK
+129 ALENDQYYAIGLIMK

-153 QVGMIPYSEASDPE
+153 QVGMIPYSEASDPD

-177 DIYRGVI
+177 DIYKGVI
-184 AELNQAISLI
+184 AELNEAISLI

-203 VNLLRENDVLF
+203 VNLLRENDVIF

-237 GAPGEDFASSAVSE
+237 GAPGEDFASAAVSE

-259 DSDALFESY
+259 NSDALFESY

-280 YGDIYYGFGD
+280 YGDIYYGFGEI
-290 AGQWKVGE
+290 GQWKMGE

-318 SAGGTVTLDITEA
+318 SPGGTVSLDISEA
-331 SDTQLAFLKSTL
+331 SDTQIAFLKSTL

-357 QTSNDLTI
+357 QTSSELTI
-365 TMAENTYHIG
+365 TMAENTNYVG
-375 LPVRLSPNIKSLF
+375 LPLRLSPNIKGLF
-388 DGNLFSSPADIVVN
+388 NGKLFSSPADIVVN
-402 KSNEGKDISPFVV
+402 KSNEGKEISPFIV
-415 MSAADSHFMI
+415 MSAADSHFMV

-440 HYQTGLEHAMNLWNT
+440 HYQTGLEYAMNLWGT
-455 SITSDFSSSNM
+455 SLTSDFSSSEM
-466 GKLTGSIDEKLEKIA
+466 GSLTGSVEEKLEKIA

-499 RDTGFPISAITT
+499 RDTGYPTSAITT
-511 STDNSIRSLSGEM
+511 SSDNSIRSLSGEM

-530 RLRYISSAYTSNGD
+530 RLRYISSAYTSNAD
-544 NIQSAV
+544 NIQAAV
-550 AKQGP
+550 SKQGP
-555 DIKTTKLWW
+555 DVKTTKLWW

>member
-78 AGQHAGGHSQYAW
+78 AGQHSGGHSQYAW
-91 DGNFGWEYTAWLQE
+91 DGNFGWEYTSWLQE

-129 SLENDQYYAIGLIMK
+129 ALENDQYYAIGLIMK

-153 QVGMIPYSEASDPE
+153 QVGMIPYSEASDPD

-177 DIYRGVI
+177 DIYKGVI
-184 AELNQAISLI
+184 AELNEAVSLI

-203 VNLLRENDVLF
+203 VNLLRENDVIF

-237 GAPGEDFASSAVSE
+237 GAPGEDFASAAVSE

-268 NQVSNIWVEHSS
+268 NEVSNIWVEHSS
-280 YGDIYYGFGD
+280 YGDIYYGFGA
-290 AGQWKVGE
+290 AGQWKMGE
-298 PLINALSSVND
+298 PLINALSSVSD
-309 PRLSLMSKP
+309 PRLSFMSKP
-318 SAGGTVTLDITEA
+318 SPGGTITLDITET
-331 SDTQLAFLKSTL
+331 SDNQIAFLKSTL

-357 QTSNDLTI
+357 QTSSELTI
-365 TMAENTYHIG
+365 TMAENTNYVG
-375 LPVRLSPNIKSLF
+375 LPLRLSPNIKGLF
-388 DGNLFSSPADIVVN
+388 NGNLFSDPADIVVN
-402 KSNEGKDISPFVV
+402 KSNEGKEISPFIV

-440 HYQTGLEHAMNLWNT
+440 HYQTGLEYAMSLWNT

-466 GKLTGSIDEKLEKIA
+466 GKLTGSVDEKLEKIA

-499 RDTGFPISAITT
+499 RDTGYPTSAITT
-511 STDNSIRSLSGEM
+511 SSDNSIRSLSGEM

-530 RLRYISSAYTSNGD
+530 RLRYISSAYTSNAD
-544 NIQSAV
+544 NIQSANS
-550 AKQGP
+550 KQGP
-555 DIKTTKLWW
+555 DVKTTKLWW

>member
-16 VCLSLIFAVS
+16 LCLSLIFAVS

-78 AGQHAGGHSQYAW
+78 AGQHSGGHSQYAW

-115 SSLTSYLKQVGEGG
+115 SSLTSYLRQVGEGG
-129 SLENDQYYAIGLIMK
+129 ALENDQYYAIGLIMK

-153 QVGMIPYSEASDPE
+153 QVGMIPYSEASDPD

-177 DIYRGVI
+177 DIYKGVI
-184 AELNQAISLI
+184 AELNEAISLI
-194 GSNTTTGEG
+194 GSNTSTGEG
-203 VNLLRENDVLF
+203 VNLLRENDVIF

-237 GAPGEDFASSAVSE
+237 GAPGEDFASAAVSE

-268 NQVSNIWVEHSS
+268 NEVSNIWVEHSS
-280 YGDIYYGFGD
+280 YGDIYYGFGE
-290 AGQWKVGE
+290 AGQWKMAE

-331 SDTQLAFLKSTL
+331 SDSQIAFLKNTL

-357 QTSNDLTI
+357 QTSSELTI
-365 TMAENTYHIG
+365 TMVENTNYVG
-375 LPVRLSPNIKSLF
+375 LPVRLSPNIKGLF
-388 DGNLFSSPADIVVN
+388 NGNLFSSPADIVVN
-402 KSNEGKDISPFVV
+402 KSNEGKEISPFIV

-440 HYQTGLEHAMNLWNT
+440 HYQTGLENAMNLWGT
-455 SITSDFSSSNM
+455 SLTSDFLSSEM
-466 GKLTGSIDEKLEKIA
+466 GTLTGSVEEKLEKIA

-499 RDTGFPISAITT
+499 RDTGYPTSAITT
-511 STDNSIRSLSGEM
+511 SSDNSIRSLSGEM

-530 RLRYISSAYTSNGD
+530 RLRYISSAYTSNAD
-544 NIQSAV
+544 NIQAAV
-550 AKQGP
+550 SKQGP
-555 DIKTTKLWW
+555 DVKTTKLWW

>member
-16 VCLSLIFAVS
+16 LCLSLIFAVS

-78 AGQHAGGHSQYAW
+78 AGQHSGGHSQYAW

-115 SSLTSYLKQVGEGG
+115 SSLTSYLRQVGEGG
-129 SLENDQYYAIGLIMK
+129 ALENDQYYAIGLIMK

-153 QVGMIPYSEASDPE
+153 QVGMIPYSEASDPD

-177 DIYRGVI
+177 DIYKGVI
-184 AELNQAISLI
+184 AELNEAISLI
-194 GSNTTTGEG
+194 GSNTSTGEG
-203 VNLLRENDVLF
+203 VNLLRENDVIF

-237 GAPGEDFASSAVSE
+237 GAPGEDFASAAVSE

-268 NQVSNIWVEHSS
+268 NEVSNIWVEHSS
-280 YGDIYYGFGD
+280 YGDIYYGFGE
-290 AGQWKVGE
+290 AGQWKMAE

-309 PRLSLMSKP
+309 PRLSFMSKP
-318 SAGGTVTLDITEA
+318 SVGGTVTLDITEA
-331 SDTQLAFLKSTL
+331 SDSQIAFLKSTL

-357 QTSNDLTI
+357 QTSSELTI
-365 TMAENTYHIG
+365 TMAENTNYVG
-375 LPVRLSPNIKSLF
+375 LPVRLSPNIKGLF
-388 DGNLFSSPADIVVN
+388 NGKLFSSPADIVVN
-402 KSNEGKDISPFVV
+402 KSNEGKEISPFIV

-440 HYQTGLEHAMNLWNT
+440 HYQTGLEYAMNLWGT
-455 SITSDFSSSNM
+455 SLTSDFSSSEM
-466 GKLTGSIDEKLEKIA
+466 GTLTGSVEEKLEKIA

-499 RDTGFPISAITT
+499 RDTGYPASAITT
-511 STDNSIRSLSGEM
+511 SSDNSIRSLSGEM

-530 RLRYISSAYTSNGD
+530 RLRYISSAYTSNAD
-544 NIQSAV
+544 NIQAAV
-550 AKQGP
+550 SKQGP
-555 DIKTTKLWW
+555 DVKTTKLWW

>member
-16 VCLSLIFAVS
+16 LCLSLIFVVS

-78 AGQHAGGHSQYAW
+78 AGQHSGGHSQYAW

-115 SSLTSYLKQVGEGG
+115 SSLTSYLRQVGEGG
-129 SLENDQYYAIGLIMK
+129 ALENDQYYAIGLIMK

-153 QVGMIPYSEASDPE
+153 QVGMIPYSEASDPD

-177 DIYRGVI
+177 DIYKGVI
-184 AELNQAISLI
+184 AELNEAISLI
-194 GSNTTTGEG
+194 GSNTSTGEG
-203 VNLLRENDVLF
+203 VNLLRENDVIF

-237 GAPGEDFASSAVSE
+237 GAPGEDFASAAVSE

-268 NQVSNIWVEHSS
+268 NEVSNIWVEHSS
-280 YGDIYYGFGD
+280 YGDIYYGFGE
-290 AGQWKVGE
+290 AGQWKMAE

-309 PRLSLMSKP
+309 PRLSFMSKP
-318 SAGGTVTLDITEA
+318 SVGGTVTLDITEA
-331 SDTQLAFLKSTL
+331 SDSQIAFLKSTL

-357 QTSNDLTI
+357 QTSSELTI
-365 TMAENTYHIG
+365 TMAENTNYVG
-375 LPVRLSPNIKSLF
+375 LPVRLSPNIKGLF
-388 DGNLFSSPADIVVN
+388 NGKLFSSPADIVVN
-402 KSNEGKDISPFVV
+402 KSNEGKEISPFIV

-440 HYQTGLEHAMNLWNT
+440 HYQTGLEYAMNLWGT
-455 SITSDFSSSNM
+455 SLTSDFSSSEM
-466 GKLTGSIDEKLEKIA
+466 GTLTGSVEEKLEKIA

-499 RDTGFPISAITT
+499 RDTGYPASAITT
-511 STDNSIRSLSGEM
+511 SSDNSIRSLSGEM

-530 RLRYISSAYTSNGD
+530 RLRYISSAYTSNAD
-544 NIQSAV
+544 NIQAAV
-550 AKQGP
+550 SKQGP
-555 DIKTTKLWW
+555 DVKTTKLWW

>member
-16 VCLSLIFAVS
+16 LCLSLIFAVS

-78 AGQHAGGHSQYAW
+78 AGQHSGGHSQYAW

-129 SLENDQYYAIGLIMK
+129 ALENDQYYAIGLIMK

-153 QVGMIPYSEASDPE
+153 QVGMIPYSEASDPD

-177 DIYRGVI
+177 DIYKGVI
-184 AELNQAISLI
+184 AELNEAISLI
-194 GSNTTTGEG
+194 GSNTSTGEG
-203 VNLLRENDVLF
+203 VNLLRENDVIF

-237 GAPGEDFASSAVSE
+237 GAPGEDFASAAVSE

-280 YGDIYYGFGD
+280 YGDIYYGFGEI
-290 AGQWKVGE
+290 GQWKMGE

-309 PRLSLMSKP
+309 PRLSFMSKP
-318 SAGGTVTLDITEA
+318 SPGGTVSLDISEA
-331 SDTQLAFLKSTL
+331 SDTQIAFLKSTL

-357 QTSNDLTI
+357 QTSSELTI
-365 TMAENTYHIG
+365 TMAENTNYVG
-375 LPVRLSPNIKSLF
+375 LPLRLSPNIKGLF
-388 DGNLFSSPADIVVN
+388 NGNLFSSPADIVVN
-402 KSNEGKDISPFVV
+402 KSNEGKEISPFIV

-440 HYQTGLEHAMNLWNT
+440 HYQTGLEYAMNLWGA
-455 SITSDFSSSNM
+455 SLTSDFSSSEM
-466 GKLTGSIDEKLEKIA
+466 GSLTGSVEEKLEKIA

-499 RDTGFPISAITT
+499 RDTGYPTSAITT
-511 STDNSIRSLSGEM
+511 SSDNSIRSLSGEM

-530 RLRYISSAYTSNGD
+530 RLRYISSAYTSNAD
-544 NIQSAV
+544 NIQAAV
-550 AKQGP
+550 SKQGP
-555 DIKTTKLWW
+555 DVKTTKLWW

>member
-16 VCLSLIFAVS
+16 LCLSLIFAVS

-78 AGQHAGGHSQYAW
+78 AGQHSGGHSQYAW

-115 SSLTSYLKQVGEGG
+115 SSLTSYLRQVGEGG
-129 SLENDQYYAIGLIMK
+129 ALENDQYYAIGLIMK

-153 QVGMIPYSEASDPE
+153 QVGMIPYSEASDPD

-177 DIYRGVI
+177 DIYKGVI
-184 AELNQAISLI
+184 AELNEAISLI
-194 GSNTTTGEG
+194 GGNTTTGEG
-203 VNLLRENDVLF
+203 VDLLRENDVIF

-237 GAPGEDFASSAVSE
+237 GAPGEDFASAAASE

-268 NQVSNIWVEHSS
+268 NVVSNIWVEHSS
-280 YGDIYYGFGD
+280 YGDIYYGFGEI
-290 AGQWKVGE
+290 GQWKMGE

-309 PRLSLMSKP
+309 PRLSFMSKP
-318 SAGGTVTLDITEA
+318 SPGGTVTLDITEA
-331 SDTQLAFLKSTL
+331 SESQIAFLKGTL
-343 DNAGLV
+343 DNAGLI

-357 QTSNDLTI
+357 QTSSELTI
-365 TMAENTYHIG
+365 TMPENTNYVG
-375 LPVRLSPNIKSLF
+375 LPLRLSPNIKGLF
-388 DGNLFSSPADIVVN
+388 NGNLFSSPADIVVN
-402 KSNEGKDISPFVV
+402 NSNEGKEISPFIV

-440 HYQTGLEHAMNLWNT
+440 HYQTGLEHAMNLWGA
-455 SITSDFSSSNM
+455 SLTSDFSSSEM
-466 GKLTGSIDEKLEKIA
+466 GTLTGSVEEKLEKIA

-499 RDTGFPISAITT
+499 RDTGYPTSAITT
-511 STDNSIRSLSGEM
+511 SSDNSIRSLSGEM

-530 RLRYISSAYTSNGD
+530 RLRYISSAYTSNAD
-544 NIQSAV
+544 NIQAAV
-550 AKQGP
+550 SKQGP
-555 DIKTTKLWW
+555 DVKTTKLWW